1 MKFRIKDIVGKW
13 KLLKT
18 TQGFRELATF
28 LIFVLIAASFW
39 VIMALNDSVQDSFDV
54 KINITDVPD
63 SVTFITDPAEKVHLS
78 VRDKGTSLLRH
89 GWLHHNQV
97 NFSFKD
103 YASDGVLRIGRSDF
117 LSRLKETFGA
127 GAQLSSISLDSVR
140 ATYTTDRGRRVP
152 VSIEAD
158 VTAASGKLISDKF
171 HCKPS
176 AVRIYAVDN
185 EMLDTIRYVVTQK
198 ILRRNLSETTV
209 VEVSLMPIPGVRIIP
224 SSVKVTIPVEPLVSK
239 ETYVTV
245 TPCNVPTGE
254 NLLLF
259 PARVAVTYY
268 VPMSQFNDD
277 ESGLQVI
284 VDYED
289 IKRIYSDRL
298 PVRLGNVPSG
308 LRNVILKTDSVE
320 YTLIRE

>member
-1 MKFRIKDIVGKW
+1 MLR
-13 KLLKT
+13 T
-18 TQGFRELATF
+18 TQCFRELATF

-63 SVTFITDPAEKVHLS
+63 SVTFITVPPQKIHLS

-103 YASDGVLRIGRSDF
+103 YASDGVFRVGRSDV

-127 GAQLSSISLDSVR
+127 GAQLSSLSLDSLR

-152 VSIEAD
+152 VSVEAD
-158 VTAASGKLISDKF
+158 VTAASGKLISEKF
-171 HCKPS
+171 NCQPA
-176 AVRIYAVDN
+176 AVRIFAVN
-185 EMLDTIRYVVTQK
+185 GEMLDTIKYVVTQK
-198 ILRRNLSETTV
+198 IYRRNLSETTV
-209 VEVSLMPIPGVRIIP
+209 VDVSVMQIPGVRIIP

-239 ETYVTV
+239 ETYVTI

-254 NLLLF
+254 DLLLF

-268 VPMSQFNDD
+268 VPMSKFNDD
-277 ESGLQVI
+277 DSGLQVI
-284 VDYED
+284 VDYDD
-289 IKRIYSDRL
+289 IQRIYSDRL

-308 LRNVILKTDSVE
+308 LRNVVLKTDSVE